1 MENIFVNIYE
11 TAKKDN
17 KCNDSDYGA
26 NKYVYDKLL
35 ELYETNV

>member
-17 KCNDSDYGA
+17 KCNDFVYGA
-26 NKYVYDKLL
+26 YDKSL